1 MQVKQAAN
9 VLTLLEYFAK
19 RKRPATLAELADEL
33 GWPRSST
40 FNLIGTLASKGYLY
54 EPRARGGYYPS
65 PQWAAIIAPISDAD
79 PLPEALL
86 QLAKEVAQ
94 ETGETTA
101 IGACAGTHVMF
112 VHVAESSQPIRYFA
126 QVGSRVPIQASSAG
140 RAILVQYTQQ
150 ERQAIYRKIKF
161 QRFTDTS
168 PMSIDEVESEIRHSV
183 ERGYFQSHAEYLP
196 DLVGVSLALP
206 VQSRKLSIVVA
217 GPISRC
223 ESRRS
228 LTAEILQ
235 RGLRRFASDL

>member
-19 RKRPATLAELADEL
+19 RRRPATLAELADEL
-33 GWPRSST
+33 GWPRSSA

-65 PQWAAIIAPISDAD
+65 PQWAATIAPIADAD

-126 QVGSRVPIQASSAG
+126 QVGSRVPIHASSAG
-140 RAILVQYTQQ
+140 RAILVQYSQQ
-150 ERQAIYRKIKF
+150 ERQSIYRKIEF
-161 QRFTDTS
+161 QRYTDTT

-223 ESRRS
+223 ESRRL